1 MSFFN
6 PEVQVTL
13 GKIPRLS
20 DDVLS
25 YIVYEA
31 EEGEFPEEVIEAA
44 EGELDL
50 REHEREQFPHDD
62 TPSLQDRGLYPGSY
76 ES

>member
-6 PEVQVTL
+6 PEVQVTVS
-13 GKIPRLS
+13 KIPGLPTE
-20 DDVLS
+20 VLD
-25 YIVYEA
+25 YILYEA
-31 EEGEFPEEVIEAA
+31 EPGEFPEEVIEAA
-44 EGELDL
+44 QEEEGK
-50 REHEREQFPHDD
+50 REDSGYPQHDD